1 MLIFRLI
8 WESFRFAFNAL
19 KMNLMRTVLSFLGV
33 IIGIFAIISVFTLVD
48 SLQRNITNSLN
59 FLGADNIILEKW
71 PYQFGGKYYPWWK
84 YYQRPNTDYEEFKY
98 LQDNLKNHNG
108 LAIYAYKT
116 NITAKKG
123 SNSCAGLNMI
133 GVSYGYKDINDLQ
146 LASGRYFSVKETEKA
161 TNVVLIGHRAAQD
174 LFPYESPLGKI
185 VKVRGAKFMVI
196 GVIAE
201 EGEALLSTPSNDD
214 NILIPYKTLSKF
226 YLVSKYKG
234 LGSSIN
240 IKGMENDPGQERLEG
255 ELAGLMRKKRGLKPK
270 EENNFAMNRPEAF
283 ATFLEQ
289 MFAIL
294 NLAGWIIGSFSILVG
309 GFGIA
314 NIMFVSVR
322 ERTNIIGIQ
331 KSLGAK
337 NNFILYQFLF
347 ESIFLSLFGGGFG
360 ILLVYGLTFID
371 LGSLE
376 LILNLKNVFIGLGVS
391 IVIGI
396 ISGIVPAGL
405 AAKMDPV
412 VAIRS

>member
-19 KMNLMRTVLSFLGV
+19 KMNMMRTVLSFLGV
-33 IIGIFAIISVFTLVD
+33 TIGIFAIISVFTLVD
-48 SLQRNITNSLN
+48 SLQRNINNSLN

-71 PYQFGGKYYPWWK
+71 PYQFGGKFYPWWK
-84 YYQRPNTDYEEFKY
+84 YYQRPETDYEEFKY
-98 LQDNLKNHNG
+98 LQANLVNHDG
-108 LAIYAYKT
+108 LAIYAYKS
-116 NITAKKG
+116 NVTAKQG
-123 SNSCAGLNMI
+123 SNSSAGLNMI

-146 LASGRYFSVKETEKA
+146 LQSGRYFSIQETENA
-161 TNVVLIGHRAAQD
+161 SNVALIGQRAASE
-174 LFPYESPLGKI
+174 LFPFQSAVGKVI
-185 VKVRGAKFMVI
+185 KVKGAKFMVI
-196 GVIAE
+196 GIIEE
-201 EGEALLSTPSNDD
+201 EGEAIFNTPSNDD
-214 NILIPYKTLSKF
+214 NILVPYKTLSKF
-226 YLVSKYKG
+226 YLVSRYRG

-240 IKGMENDPGQERLEG
+240 IKGMADDPGQERLEG
-255 ELAGLMRKKRGLKPK
+255 ELTGLMRKKRGLKPK

-283 ATFLEQ
+283 ATFLGQ
-289 MFAIL
+289 VFDIL

-360 ILLVYGLTFID
+360 IFLVYILTFLD

-376 LILNLKNVFIGLGVS
+376 LIMNLKNVIIGLSVS
-391 IVIGI
+391 VVIGV

-405 AAKMDPV
+405 AARMDPV

>member
-1 MLIFRLI
+1 MLIIRLI

-19 KMNLMRTVLSFLGV
+19 RMNMMRTVLSFLGV
-33 IIGIFAIISVFTLVD
+33 TIGIFAIISVFTLVD
-48 SLQRNITNSLN
+48 SLQRNINNSLN

-71 PYQFGGKYYPWWK
+71 PYQFGGKFYPWWK
-84 YYQRPNTDYEEFKY
+84 FYQRPETDYDEFKY
-98 LQDNLKNHNG
+98 LQANLVNHEG
-108 LAIYAYKT
+108 LAIYAYKQ
-116 NITAKKG
+116 NITAKQG
-123 SNSCAGLNMI
+123 SNSSSGLNMI

-146 LASGRYFSVKETEKA
+146 LQAGRYFSIQETENA
-161 TNVVLIGHRAAQD
+161 SNVALIGQRAATE
-174 LFPYESPLGKI
+174 LFPFQSPVGNVL
-185 VKVRGAKFMVI
+185 KVRGTKFMVV
-196 GVIAE
+196 GVIEE
-201 EGEALLSTPSNDD
+201 EGEALLNTPSNDH

-226 YLVSKYKG
+226 YLVSRYKG

-240 IKGMENDPGQERLEG
+240 IKGMADDPGQERLEG
-255 ELAGLMRKKRGLKPK
+255 ELTGLMRKKRGLKPK
-270 EENNFAMNRPEAF
+270 EDNNFAMNRPEAF
-283 ATFLEQ
+283 ATFLGQ
-289 MFAIL
+289 MFDIL

-360 ILLVYGLTFID
+360 ILLVYFLTFME

-376 LILNLKNVFIGLGVS
+376 LVMSLNNIIIGLGVS
-391 IVIGI
+391 VVIGI

-412 VAIRS
+412 IAIRS

>member
-33 IIGIFAIISVFTLVD
+33 TIGIFAIISVFTLVD

>member
-1 MLIFRLI
+1 MLMIRLI

-19 KMNLMRTVLSFLGV
+19 RMNLMRTILSFLGV
-33 IIGIFAIISVFTLVD
+33 TIGIFAIISVLTLVD
-48 SLQRNITNSLN
+48 SLQRNINNSLN
-59 FLGADNIILEKW
+59 FLGADNIILQKW
-71 PYQFGGKYYPWWK
+71 PYQFGGSTYPWWK
-84 YYQRPNTDYEEFKY
+84 YYQRPETDYGEFKY
-98 LQDNLKNHNG
+98 LQANLENHDG

-116 NITAKKG
+116 NITAKVG
-123 SNSCAGLNMI
+123 SNSSSGLNMI
-133 GVSYGYKDINDLQ
+133 GVSHGYKDINDLQ
-146 LASGRYFSVKETEKA
+146 LQSGRYFGVQETENA
-161 TNVVLIGHRAAQD
+161 SNVALIGQRAATD
-174 LFPYESPLGKI
+174 LFPFQSPLGKVI
-185 VKVRGAKFMVI
+185 KIKGSKFMVI
-196 GVIAE
+196 GVIEE
-201 EGEALLSTPSNDD
+201 EGEALLDTPSNDD
-214 NILIPYKTLSKF
+214 NVLIPYKTLSKF
-226 YLVSKYKG
+226 YLVGKYKG
-234 LGSSIN
+234 LGSAIN
-240 IKGMENDPGQERLEG
+240 IKGMDDDPGQERLEG
-255 ELAGLMRKKRGLKPK
+255 ELTGLMRKKRGLKPK
-270 EENNFAMNRPEAF
+270 EDNNFAMNRPEAF
-283 ATFLEQ
+283 ATFLGK

-360 ILLVYGLTFID
+360 IFLVFLLTFVD

-376 LILNLKNVFIGLGVS
+376 LIVTVKNVIIGFTVS
-391 IVIGI
+391 GIIGI

>member
-19 KMNLMRTVLSFLGV
+19 KMNMMRTVLSFLGV
-33 IIGIFAIISVFTLVD
+33 TIGIFAIISVFTLVD
-48 SLQRNITNSLN
+48 SLQRNINNSLN

-71 PYQFGGKYYPWWK
+71 PYQFGGKFYPWWK
-84 YYQRPNTDYEEFKY
+84 YYQRPNPDYEEFKY
-98 LQDNLKNHNG
+98 LQANLVNHDG
-108 LAIYAYKT
+108 LAIYAYKS
-116 NITAKKG
+116 NVTAKQG
-123 SNSCAGLNMI
+123 SSSSSGLNMI

-146 LASGRYFSVKETEKA
+146 LQAGRYFSIQETENA
-161 TNVVLIGHRAAQD
+161 GNVALIGQRAASE
-174 LFPYESPLGKI
+174 LFPFQSALGKE
-185 VKVRGAKFMVI
+185 VKVKGTKFRVI
-196 GVIAE
+196 GVIEE
-201 EGEALLSTPSNDD
+201 EGEALLDTPSNDD

-226 YLVSKYKG
+226 YLVSKHKG

-240 IKGMENDPGQERLEG
+240 IKGMPDDPGQERLEG
-255 ELAGLMRKKRGLKPK
+255 ELTGLVRKKRGLKPK
-270 EENNFAMNRPEAF
+270 EDNNFAMNRPEAF
-283 ATFLEQ
+283 ATFLSQ
-289 MFAIL
+289 IFGVL
-294 NLAGWIIGSFSILVG
+294 NIAGWIIGSFSILVG

-347 ESIFLSLFGGGFG
+347 ESIFLSLFGGMFG
-360 ILLVYGLTFID
+360 IFLVYLLTFLD

-376 LILNLKNVFIGLGVS
+376 LIMNLKNILIGLIVS
-391 IVIGI
+391 VVIGV
-396 ISGIVPAGL
+396 ISGIVPAGM

-412 VAIRS
+412 IAIRS

>member
-1 MLIFRLI
+1 MLMIRLV

-19 KMNLMRTVLSFLGV
+19 RMNVMRTVLSFLGV
-33 IIGIFAIISVFTLVD
+33 TIGIFAIIAVFTLVD
-48 SLQRNITNSLN
+48 SLQRNINNSLN

-71 PYQFGGKYYPWWK
+71 PYQFGGGGYPWWK
-84 YYQRPNTDYEEFKY
+84 YYQRPETDYDEFKY
-98 LQDNLKNHNG
+98 LQANLVNHDG
-108 LAIYAYKT
+108 LAIYAYKS
-116 NITAKKG
+116 NVTAKKG
-123 SNSCAGLNMI
+123 SNSSSGLNMI

-146 LASGRYFSVKETEKA
+146 LQAGRYFSVQETENA
-161 TNVVLIGHRAAQD
+161 SNVALIGQRAATE
-174 LFPYESPLGKI
+174 LFQSQSAVGQV

-196 GVIAE
+196 GVIQE

-214 NILIPYKTLSKF
+214 NILIPYKTLGKF
-226 YLVSKYKG
+226 YLVARYRG
-234 LGSSIN
+234 IGSSIN

-255 ELAGLMRKKRGLKPK
+255 ELTGLMRKKRGLKPK

-283 ATFLEQ
+283 ATFLGQ
-289 MFAIL
+289 MFDVL

-337 NNFILYQFLF
+337 NNFILFQFLF

-360 ILLVYGLTFID
+360 ILLVYLLTFMD

-376 LILNLKNVFIGLGVS
+376 LIMSLKNVLIGLTVSVIIGV
-391 IVIGI
+391 